1 MLRMSEQPLW
11 VKWVLSCGIALIL
24 LVALIIYVDHHNTDA
39 SNGQALTPQGQT
51 SANHLAI
58 VLAQEQQA
66 PHVVRAPAGATPATS
81 IAHAVHLQMNTLIN
95 DQEAGPPVSP
105 ARCYATSARA
115 GQGVRGFTCTDLAGG
130 QYFDFVGVV
139 DVKTRL
145 VTVCRRDPPPVQ
157 SLTVPVS
164 RRCVA

>member
-1 MLRMSEQPLW
+1 MTMLQPPLW
-11 VKWVLSCGIALIL
+11 VKWVLSLGVALIL

-39 SNGQALTPQGQT
+39 SNGQQLTLQGRA
-51 SANHLAI
+51 SANHLAV
-58 VLAQEQQA
+58 VLAEQEQA
-66 PHVVRAPAGATPATS
+66 PHVVRAAAGVEPAAA
-81 IAHAVHLQMNTLIN
+81 IEHAVRLQMNRLIN

-105 ARCYATSARA
+105 ARCYATSGKGAA
-115 GQGVRGFTCTDLAGG
+115 RGFSCTDLAGG

-139 DVKTRL
+139 DTRAHL

-164 RRCVA
+164 GRCVA